1 MENQLN
7 LFEVDRAARYLD
19 EERKIQ
25 RILESRGYT
34 VMRSS
39 GEYNQSDLILG
50 REIDHRLTVVGFA
63 EIKSREFA
71 GKAPMTL
78 EYIRANGGYLISY
91 SKLKHGQRLSALH
104 RVPYFIIV
112 NLMLT
117 RQLLIFQITDYA
129 GGFVYPFESNFTET
143 KMNVNGGSATRLNS
157 FLPAEGEFFNC
168 SSY

>member
-19 EERKIQ
+19 EERKVQ

-39 GEYNQSDLILG
+39 GEFNESDLILG
-50 REIDHRLTVVGFA
+50 REIDNRLTVVGFA

-71 GKAPMTL
+71 GKSPMTL
-78 EYIRANGGYLISY
+78 EYIRQNNGYLISL
-91 SKLKHGQRLSALH
+91 SKLKHGQRISSFH
-104 RVPYFIIV
+104 KVPYFLLV

-117 RQLLIFQITDYA
+117 RQLLIFQITDSN
-129 GGFVYPFESNFTET
+129 GEFVYPFESNYTET
-143 KMNVNGGSATRLNS
+143 KLNVNGGSVTRLNA
-157 FLPAEGEFFNC
+157 FLPAEGDFFTH
-168 SSY
+168 SRY